1 MSAAS
6 TPFDFIGA
14 EHFQPLVAHDAAKR
28 LFERS
33 VTMVELEVFSY
44 CNRVCWFCPNSTI
57 DRRSST
63 LYMPEPLYLRILEQL
78 AEIQYRGM
86 ISYSRY
92 NEPLADRIILRR
104 LAQAK
109 AALPGALLH
118 ANSNGDYLTPAY
130 LEELVDAGLRSL
142 NIQIYLGNRDLYD
155 HDRMRA
161 RLDQIVE
168 KLRLTATVTI
178 DRPDEWLEASVD
190 YAGLRL
196 RIYARNFT
204 RNGCNR
210 GGSVPIPAAVTR
222 TSPCLSPFYHVY
234 VDYDGHVM
242 PCCNL
247 RSDVPEHG
255 DAIIADLQREDD
267 LFAVYA
273 SRTMAAWRRSLVGF
287 EPKSGHCGACSFVT
301 FDATPENLAVHRRL
315 QQEAAAVVVS

>member
-1 MSAAS
+1 MAAAG

-14 EHFQPLVAHDAAKR
+14 DHFRPLLAPDAAKR

-33 VTMVELEVFSY
+33 VTMVEIETFSY
-44 CNRVCWFCPNSTI
+44 CNRVCWFCPNATI

-63 LYMPEPLYLRILEQL
+63 QYMPERLYLRILEQL
-78 AEIQYRGM
+78 AEISYRGM

-92 NEPLADRIILRR
+92 NEPLADRIILTR

-130 LEELVDAGLRSL
+130 LDELVEAGLRSL
-142 NIQIYLGNRDLYD
+142 NIQIYLGNRDRYD
-155 HDRMRA
+155 HNRMRT
-161 RLDQIVE
+161 RLEQIVE

-178 DRPDEWLEASVD
+178 DRPDEWLEASVEH
-190 YAGLRL
+190 ATLRF
-196 RIYARNFT
+196 RIYGRNFA
-204 RNGCNR
+204 RNGCDR
-210 GGSVPIPAAVTR
+210 GGSIPSLAVERR

-247 RSDVPEHG
+247 RSDVPEHR
-255 DAIIADLQREDD
+255 DAIIADLQQEDD

-273 SRTMAAWRRSLVGF
+273 SNTMAAWRRGLIGF
-287 EPKSGHCGACSFVT
+287 EQKGGHCGTCNFVT
-301 FDATPENLAVHRRL
+301 FDATPDNLAVHRRL
-315 QQEAAAVVVS
+315 QHEAAAVVV